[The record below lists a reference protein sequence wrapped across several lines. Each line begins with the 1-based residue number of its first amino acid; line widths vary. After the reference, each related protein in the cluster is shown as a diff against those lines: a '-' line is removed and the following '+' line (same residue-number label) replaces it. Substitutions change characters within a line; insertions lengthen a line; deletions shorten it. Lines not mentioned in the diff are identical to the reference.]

1 MQTSAGVLLSS
12 SVLCISK
19 WYQDPGAL
27 KVRSLRVILDTS
39 LSPARIS
46 GPSASPVAATSKP
59 SLLSHRVSSNQI
71 KLLII
76 MSHSLVKV
84 AIFYVSFLS
93 GKILAKY

>member
-19 WYQDPGAL
+19 WHQDPGAL
-27 KVRSLRVILDTS
+27 KVRSLGAILDTS
-39 LSPARIS
+39 LSPAPIS
-46 GPSASPVAATSKP
+46 SPPAHPVAATSKL
-59 SLLSHRVSSNQI
+59 SLLSHHVSSNQI

-76 MSHSLVKV
+76 MSHILVKV